1 MFTLYNTY
9 YIYALSNVCWLWPR
23 AAIGGTGAEL
33 RSCPCALSV
42 GCLQDRDPHDED
54 IASAAKHAI
63 ELKKAAAGSDAALAN
78 MTYIRVL
85 KAASQVRRVQR
96 NVMLWQIRLLMR
108 GLCMGRTGGVGHQ
121 VRASGGGAEAE
132 RGGG

>member
-1 MFTLYNTY
+1 M
-9 YIYALSNVCWLWPR
+9 
-23 AAIGGTGAEL
+23 
-33 RSCPCALSV
+33 
-42 GCLQDRDPHDED
+42 QDRDPHDED

-96 NVMLWQIRLLMR
+96 
-108 GLCMGRTGGVGHQ
+108 LCSAVGSTAADAWPVYGRAGGVGHQ